1 MQQNVVRVRAN
12 DLRVIETLRPTI
24 TNRAWKDFQVVV
36 SRDKIYAILGLKRKK
51 RKSACTFLKNNE
63 TSLVRK
69 VTAMF
74 SSKTVNDLTESII
87 HFHRRLFMYEDLPL
101 FIK

>member
-1 MQQNVVRVRAN
+1 MI
-12 DLRVIETLRPTI
+12 L
-24 TNRAWKDFQVVV
+24 VV
-36 SRDKIYAILGLKRKK
+36 SRDKIYAILGLERKK

-63 TSLVRK
+63 TSLARTVN
-69 VTAMF
+69 AIF